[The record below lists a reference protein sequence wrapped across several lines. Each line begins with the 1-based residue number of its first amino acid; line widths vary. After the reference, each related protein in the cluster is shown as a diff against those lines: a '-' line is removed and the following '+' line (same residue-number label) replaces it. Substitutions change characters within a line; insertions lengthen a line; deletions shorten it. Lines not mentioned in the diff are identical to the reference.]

1 MSNKYVMNEND
12 IYDDSSMG
20 NSLDNYENESSN
32 YNSFFELDKMMIPK
46 NNNFDYY
53 KIVKGDTL
61 YKIANDNNINP
72 SLLAQLN
79 GINEDDYIY
88 PNQVLLVPKAGSIL
102 YITAIGDT
110 LEEVSK
116 GLKISIDDL
125 MKQNSKIYLQPEQL
139 IMYKYK

>member
-1 MSNKYVMNEND
+1 MSNKYIMNEND

-20 NSLDNYENESSN
+20 NLLDNYENESSN
-32 YNSFFELDKMMIPK
+32 NDSFFELDKMMIPK

>member
-1 MSNKYVMNEND
+1 MSNKYIMNEND

>member
-1 MSNKYVMNEND
+1 MSNKYIMNEND

-20 NSLDNYENESSN
+20 NLLDNYENESSN
-32 YNSFFELDKMMIPK
+32 YDSFFELDKMMIPK

>member
-1 MSNKYVMNEND
+1 MSNKYIMNEND

-32 YNSFFELDKMMIPK
+32 YDSFFELDKMMIPK

-79 GINEDDYIY
+79 GINEADYIY